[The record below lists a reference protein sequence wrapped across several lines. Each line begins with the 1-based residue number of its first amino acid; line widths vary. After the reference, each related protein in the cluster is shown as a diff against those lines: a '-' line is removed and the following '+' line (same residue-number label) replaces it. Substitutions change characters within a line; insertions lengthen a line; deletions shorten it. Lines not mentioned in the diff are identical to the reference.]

1 MVKKIGPGAGRG
13 SSCECGDHAWAGIG
27 RGLVTLVSPQDAFW
41 LDQQFWCAA
50 GAGPKYYAMGAIK
63 RKMVLLH
70 RVIMSAAKGQF
81 VDHANRN
88 KMDNRRSNLRFVTRS
103 QNSINRGHRADY
115 RGVRLEDGK
124 WRASIGVNRKNI
136 KLGRFDTPEAA
147 AAAYNEAAK
156 KLHGQFAVLNM
167 V

>member
-1 MVKKIGPGAGRG
+1 
-13 SSCECGDHAWAGIG
+13 
-27 RGLVTLVSPQDAFW
+27 
-41 LDQQFWCAA
+41 
-50 GAGPKYYAMGAIK
+50 MGAIK